1 MWWRILAGFLIVALV
16 WVLLAWLFLSTYEDE

>member
-16 WVLLAWLFLSTYEDE
+16 WMLLGWLFLSTYEDE